1 VLVGVT
7 DYGKDKGK
15 KIKDMEALGF
25 WKFGLFFDVSDDKAT
40 AVWK

>member
-15 KIKDMEALGF
+15 KIKDVLKDEG
-25 WKFGLFFDVSDDKAT
+25 KRIKA
-40 AVWK
+40 KG